1 VLHKLD
7 IEKVY
12 DHVNWEFLLYMLR
25 RCGFEEKLCS
35 RIVHCISSVRFSVLV
50 NGIPS
55 GFFNLVRIWVDM
67 ILRII

>member
-1 VLHKLD
+1 MLHKLD

-12 DHVNWEFLLYMLR
+12 DHVNWEFLLYMLK

-35 RIVHCISSVRFSVLV
+35 WIVHCISSVRFSVLV
-50 NGIPS
+50 NDTPF
-55 GFFNLVRIWVDM
+55 GFFNPVRIWVDM

>member
-12 DHVNWEFLLYMLR
+12 DHVNWEFLLYMLK

-35 RIVHCISSVRFSVLV
+35 WIVHCISSVRFSVLV
-50 NGIPS
+50 NDTPF
-55 GFFNLVRIWVDM
+55 GFFNPVRIWVDM